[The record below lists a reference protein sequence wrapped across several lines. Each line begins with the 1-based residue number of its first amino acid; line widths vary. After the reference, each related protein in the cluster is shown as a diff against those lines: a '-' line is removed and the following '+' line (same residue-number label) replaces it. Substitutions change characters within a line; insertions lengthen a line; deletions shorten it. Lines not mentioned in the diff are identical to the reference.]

1 MASENRQPS
10 EVDKHVGVRIRLARQ
25 LKQMSQEKLASELG
39 ITFQQVQKYERGR
52 NRVSAGRLFQL
63 CQALDVELNFFF
75 DGLELNTGAAG
86 DAERVESFMGSPM
99 GVELA
104 AALANIPD
112 ASLQRSLLR
121 LIQAAGD
128 ERGESRAVS

>member
-10 EVDKHVGVRIRLARQ
+10 DVDRHVGVRIRLARQ
-25 LKQMSQEKLASELG
+25 LKQMSQEKLANELG

-63 CQALDVELNFFF
+63 CQALDVDLNFFF
-75 DGLELNTGAAG
+75 DGLDMQTGASV
-86 DAERVESFMGSPM
+86 DAERVENFMGSPL

-112 ASLQRSLLR
+112 TTLQRSLLR

-128 ERGESRAVS
+128 ERA

>member
-10 EVDKHVGVRIRLARQ
+10 DVDRHVGARIRLARQ
-25 LKQMSQEKLASELG
+25 LKQMSQERLANELG

-63 CQALDVELNFFF
+63 CQALDVDLNFFF
-75 DGLELNTGAAG
+75 AGLDLETGSG
-86 DAERVESFMGSPM
+86 DAERVETFMGSPL

-112 ASLQRSLLR
+112 TGLQRSLLR

-128 ERGESRAVS
+128 DPR

>member
-10 EVDKHVGVRIRLARQ
+10 EVDRHVGVRIRLARQ
-25 LKQMSQEKLASELG
+25 LKQMSQEKLANELG

-63 CQALDVELNFFF
+63 CQALDVDLNFFF
-75 DGLELNTGAAG
+75 DGLDMQTGAPVDAG
-86 DAERVESFMGSPM
+86 RVENFMGSPL

-112 ASLQRSLLR
+112 TTLQRSLLR

-128 ERGESRAVS
+128 ERA